1 MRVAIRLAIV
11 LLFTASVVAAQG
23 VAPPPKP
30 LYYRGDHWTPYD
42 PPTYPEGSAVYII
55 QRGDTLWDLAR
66 THLGDPYLW
75 PQIWERN
82 PYILDSHW
90 IYPGDPLVI
99 DVATQPPIAEQEVVT
114 DDTTIAGAV
123 PTDTSAGE
131 GAVEEGIPF
140 PLGSP
145 SDVYCFATLQSDEAD
160 FPFMIKSAERI
171 EMQDHFSE
179 GEVVYIDGGVN
190 QGVAAG
196 DRFFIMHQE
205 RPLQHP
211 VSGHH
216 MGTVYSHKGQL
227 KVLCAQEDTAIA
239 EITFACDPVSIGDLL
254 QPFEPVPVPLVVA
267 PDPSDRCD
275 VPNGNP
281 TGYLVYAKDDV
292 IDSGKDQLVF
302 LDLGEAEGVYPG
314 MFATV
319 FRDNPVDGM
328 PRLVMG
334 EVGILTVGQNYS
346 TARITQGWAPVGVG
360 DRVEL
365 K

>member
-11 LLFTASVVAAQG
+11 ILFTASVVAAQG

-42 PPTYPEGSAVYII
+42 PPSYPEGSEVYII

-114 DDTTIAGAV
+114 EDTTMAGPV
-123 PTDTSAGE
+123 PSDTSAGE
-131 GAVEEGIPF
+131 GEVLQGVPF

-145 SDVYCFATLQSDEAD
+145 SDVYCFATLQSDEAE
-160 FPFMIKSAERI
+160 FPFTIKSAERI

-196 DRFFIMHQE
+196 DRFFIMHRE

-211 VSGHH
+211 VSGHN

-254 QPFEPVPVPLVVA
+254 QPFEPVPVPLVLA
-267 PDPSDRCD
+267 PDPTDRCD
-275 VPNGNP
+275 VPNGKP

-292 IDSGKDQLVF
+292 IDNGKDQLIF
-302 LDLGEAEGVYPG
+302 IDLGEAEGVYPG

-319 FRDNPVDGM
+319 FRENPVSGM

-334 EVGILTVGQNYS
+334 EVGVLTVGENYS

-360 DRVEL
+360 DRIEL